1 MITTVLFDLD
11 DTLYDEVD
19 FCRSGYRAVAA
30 FLSGVPNLTASP
42 SAEEI
47 FAAFWREFEK
57 GNRDKVFDSALA
69 ALGVAYEAD
78 TIDHLVRIYR
88 EHRPDITLPT
98 ESREILDALQGQY
111 ALGLL
116 TDGFLPT
123 QRLKVEALGIGHY
136 FKHICYTE
144 ELGREAW
151 KPSTKGFKYLLKKFR
166 AKATDCVYVADNAAK
181 DFIGPNALG
190 MATIQLI
197 RPNRVFR
204 AAPSGPEAEPGQI
217 IASLSQLPAA
227 LKRLGGK

>member
-98 ESREILDALQGQY
+98 ESRDSRCSARTIRTRTVDR
-111 ALGLL
+111 
-116 TDGFLPT
+116 
-123 QRLKVEALGIGHY
+123 RLSAHAAAESGGIGDRPLFQAHLLHGGTGPRGLETLH
-136 FKHICYTE
+136 KGVQVPPE
-144 ELGREAW
+144 E
-151 KPSTKGFKYLLKKFR
+151 
-166 AKATDCVYVADNAAK
+166 V
-181 DFIGPNALG
+181 
-190 MATIQLI
+190 
-197 RPNRVFR
+197 
-204 AAPSGPEAEPGQI
+204 PGQGH
-217 IASLSQLPAA
+217 
-227 LKRLGGK
+227 RLRLRRG